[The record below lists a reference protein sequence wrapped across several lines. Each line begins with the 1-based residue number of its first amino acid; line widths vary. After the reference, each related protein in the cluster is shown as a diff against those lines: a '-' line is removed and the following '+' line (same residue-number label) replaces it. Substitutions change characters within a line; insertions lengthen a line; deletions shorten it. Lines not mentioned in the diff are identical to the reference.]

1 MSTWGAKSREAGR
14 KSYATGKKGFDWT
27 WKKLEPVGFWMNKQ
41 AGKMGMEAFYPTDIP
56 NECEKAARILWTF
69 SNRGEAPASEDVNAK
84 KKTQKVIRKIP
95 PSVIEKAQ
103 GLAIFTIFRT
113 GLGWSAASGSGVVIA
128 RDSPTTWG
136 PPSGILLHTLGFG
149 FVAGIDVYDAVLVL
163 RTRKAVE
170 AFTRPKVSLGADVA
184 IVAGPVGNGINLDVG
199 MEAAPVYS
207 YVKSKGIY
215 GGIQVNGNI
224 IIERGDENARYYGH
238 PVKAKDILLGGAVA
252 IPESAQVLHIVIEA
266 AEGKEVDLSEL
277 PSDINI
283 SPSDQ
288 SGGAADEDELEAA
301 KMAEGASDQS
311 FPTLIETRRSSLP
324 SSPRDIDPDEPDE
337 KIKLRPSSA
346 ATPPPPRPPRRFV
359 GSRSPSPKT
368 SPRTSMEGMDRN
380 SSEDGPNPSMS

>member
-1 MSTWGAKSREAGR
+1 
-14 KSYATGKKGFDWT
+14 
-27 WKKLEPVGFWMNKQ
+27 
-41 AGKMGMEAFYPTDIP
+41 MEAFYPTDIP